1 MVFGFSNEII
11 VQVSFGAIILALIVI
26 VAAIITLFL
35 RRRKTIEEKH
45 ADHIL
50 KTLSALKEGKEI
62 QVKSGSKKDFA
73 INKDET
79 SLKQMLIKK
88 FKPKI
93 EQQLSTKINV
103 LDFNAKDN
111 KFLAL
116 VEISEVRILLTLDPS
131 GKILD
136 YKKIKASKE

>member
-1 MVFGFSNEII
+1 MVFGFSNELI
-11 VQVSFGAIILALIVI
+11 VQVSFGLIILSLVIIAASLII
-26 VAAIITLFL
+26 LFL

-50 KTLSALKEGKEI
+50 KTLSLLKEGKSVSTKKE
-62 QVKSGSKKDFA
+62 VKKELA
-73 INKDET
+73 ISKDET

-93 EQQLSTKINV
+93 EHQLNTKINV
-103 LDFNAKDN
+103 LDFNAKEN

-116 VEISEVRILLTLDPS
+116 VEISGVRILLTLDAS
-131 GKILD
+131 GQILD
-136 YKKIKASKE
+136 YKKIKA